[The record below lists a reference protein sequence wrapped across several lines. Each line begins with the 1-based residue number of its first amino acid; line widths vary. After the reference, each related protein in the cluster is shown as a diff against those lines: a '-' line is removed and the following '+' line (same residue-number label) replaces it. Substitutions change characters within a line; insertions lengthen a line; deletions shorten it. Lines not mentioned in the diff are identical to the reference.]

1 MFSRRVI
8 FLLLYNYATVYT
20 KGKVWITF
28 PLCGKER
35 MFVEKSTRF
44 YQNRSHFLGFYP
56 RNFFF

>member
-20 KGKVWITF
+20 NGKVWITF

-44 YQNRSHFLGFYP
+44 YQNRSHFFGF
-56 RNFFF
+56 